1 MHNTAAPEFF
11 LFCCPLRTPRNAGM
25 ICRIADGFAVKK
37 IYFQGSK
44 AIHNP
49 LVIKKTSRGASG
61 FVDFEIVGDLL
72 EVVHSFKS
80 SDKSALIGLENMAN
94 ALPLN
99 TINEHL
105 CRDIEKIGLLAG
117 SENMGI
123 SDDLLALCDYIVKI
137 PMMGKLNSHNVH
149 VSIAIALFELRKSNG
164 L

>member
-1 MHNTAAPEFF
+1 MHNTAPEIF

-25 ICRIADGFAVKK
+25 ICRIADGFAVNK
-37 IYFQGSK
+37 IYFQGSN

-49 LVIKKTSRGASG
+49 FVIKKTSRGASG
-61 FVDFEIVGDLL
+61 FVDFEIVEDLFD
-72 EVVHSFKS
+72 VIHSFKS
-80 SDKSALIGLENMAN
+80 NNNSVLIGLENMTN
-94 ALPLN
+94 ALSLN

-105 CRDIEKIGLLAG
+105 SRDIEKIGLIAG

-149 VSIAIALFELRKSNG
+149 VSIAIALFELRKSSG